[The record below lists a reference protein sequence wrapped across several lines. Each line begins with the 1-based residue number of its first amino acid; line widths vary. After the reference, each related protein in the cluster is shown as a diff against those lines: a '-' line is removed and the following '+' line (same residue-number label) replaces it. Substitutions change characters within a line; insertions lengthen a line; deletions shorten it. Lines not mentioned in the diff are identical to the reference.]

1 MKPEKRK
8 AALAIILG
16 GMKPKGETGDETA
29 PVADESPDMGL
40 ETAMSELIDAIK
52 AEDAKGAA
60 AAFKSAMALL
70 DHDEEPGGAYAS
82 GDDEED
88 DDE

>member
-16 GMKPKGETGDETA
+16 GMKPKPEESAEGDSAE
-29 PVADESPDMGL
+29 ESPDMGL
-40 ETAMSELIDAIK
+40 ETAMSEFIDAVHAK
-52 AEDAKGAA
+52 DAKGAA
-60 AAFKSAMALL
+60 AAFKSAMELCESSPHAES
-70 DHDEEPGGAYAS
+70 DYSD
-82 GDDEED
+82 DDEED